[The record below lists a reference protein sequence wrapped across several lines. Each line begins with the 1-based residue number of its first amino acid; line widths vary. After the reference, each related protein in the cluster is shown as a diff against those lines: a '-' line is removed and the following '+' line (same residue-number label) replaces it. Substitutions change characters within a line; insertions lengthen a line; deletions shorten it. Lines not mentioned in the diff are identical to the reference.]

1 MFNVLL
7 IIMIFRLSNWP
18 WLSTARKV
26 VHRVLAM
33 LDLHYQGL
41 DRMTLSGG
49 WAPGNSDDHCDQLE
63 EDCASS
69 SAPWPTSQ

>member
-1 MFNVLL
+1 
-7 IIMIFRLSNWP
+7 
-18 WLSTARKV
+18 
-26 VHRVLAM
+26 M

-63 EDCASS
+63 EDYASS